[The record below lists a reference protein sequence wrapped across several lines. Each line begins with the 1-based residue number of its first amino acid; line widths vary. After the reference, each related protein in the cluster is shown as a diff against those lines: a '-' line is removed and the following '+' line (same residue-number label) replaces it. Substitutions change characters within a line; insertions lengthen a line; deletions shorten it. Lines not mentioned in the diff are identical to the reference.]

1 MNLIAQTIANK
12 KNLKEFS
19 FFFKFKI
26 VYKQKIYRMFNTIH
40 ENV

>member
-12 KNLKEFS
+12 KNLKEF
-19 FFFKFKI
+19 KI
-26 VYKQKIYRMFNTIH
+26 VYKQNIYKMFNTIH